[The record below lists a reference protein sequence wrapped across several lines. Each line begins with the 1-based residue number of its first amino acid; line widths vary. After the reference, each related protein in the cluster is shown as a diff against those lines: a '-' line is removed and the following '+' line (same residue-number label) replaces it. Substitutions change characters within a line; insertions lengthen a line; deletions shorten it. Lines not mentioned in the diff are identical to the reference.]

1 MMKTFYICEIDM
13 KSRLAIGISIT
24 LLAILTPSI
33 LAAQNLPYGTAR
45 TPKTCPSRAE
55 PKRGAP
61 SVAQAKMYFT
71 CESEREVGEVGKGN
85 TPSYIRLTENL
96 TIQVASKSRPANGT
110 DLQYNSTYSGSLGM
124 DTSKPVY
131 DIRGSYDGYV
141 CHDTTRSIR
150 DRSIYPIGE
159 NCKVSH
165 YTSAGVCFRNTF
177 GDWHCMMKGNSQE
190 IGKKLPPPQQ

>member
-1 MMKTFYICEIDM
+1 MMRTFYICEIDM

-33 LAAQNLPYGTAR
+33 LIAQNLPYGTAR
-45 TPKTCPSRAE
+45 TPKTCPSRSE

-71 CESEREVGEVGKGN
+71 CESEREFGEVGTGN
-85 TPSYIRLTENL
+85 TASYIRLTDNL
-96 TIQVASKSRPANGT
+96 TMQVASRSRPANGT
-110 DLQYNSTYSGSLGM
+110 DLKFNSSNHGSLGM

-141 CHDTTRSIR
+141 CYDTTRKIR
-150 DRSIYPIGE
+150 DRSIYPVGA
-159 NCKVSH
+159 NCNVTR
-165 YTSAGVCFRNTF
+165 YTSAGICFRNNF
-177 GDWHCMMKGNSQE
+177 DDWHCMMQGKLKK
-190 IGKKLPPPQQ
+190 IGDRLPPPQK